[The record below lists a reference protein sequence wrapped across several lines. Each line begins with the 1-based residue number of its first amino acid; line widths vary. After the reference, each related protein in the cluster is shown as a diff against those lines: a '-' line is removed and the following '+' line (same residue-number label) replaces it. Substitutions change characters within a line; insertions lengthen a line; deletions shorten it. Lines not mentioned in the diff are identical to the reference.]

1 MDVER
6 GCLLELEDIVYEI
19 KCLTEC
25 MLAGCADRS
34 GSEDPVIAHYGMT
47 LRRLVRDLESVEE
60 GQRCAR

>member
-6 GCLLELEDIVYEI
+6 ECLLELEDIVYEI

-25 MLAGCADRS
+25 MLAGCTDRS

-47 LRRLVRDLESVEE
+47 LRRLVRDLESIEE